1 MLFLALFLRAVRTA
15 IASCRHR
22 FSILYSDKEKYLE
35 SAVDTSLW
43 PWIRY
48 HNNFKAKMIKYYRTR
63 EVEKV
68 FRAAHISELASA
80 PVNTWPLVKSRHNEE
95 LAQIRAGRLDITDRK
110 SWQYPYMPSTVSRI
124 GVPVIKAVPYNIR
137 KMARS
142 PVPRRAINLLRNS
155 MLAQPYDIV
164 PIDETDNT
172 IDKDEQAERIKV
184 AKAIFSRPNND
195 DSFATWLEKGFE
207 DFMCFGA
214 FASEMQFTV
223 NPLRPL
229 KMWSV
234 NVDTIRLFPNWLES
248 VADSYPR
255 YAQMTGLK
263 GERGAILFYDD
274 EFLYVKDNEAND
286 SPFGLG
292 CMEVAFASLNHL
304 LGTQEMAGKAS
315 TTQIRGSWLWWEQTV
330 APSKM
335 MQMRQHL
342 QNEAEGQAKL
352 SLFSGMTK
360 PEVIETEPTDVEQL
374 LIPWQEMLI
383 RMVAN
388 CFDLSGMALG
398 IEHDVNRAVGQ
409 VLDDKDFR
417 SAVVPRAKRFATAFT
432 NRILH
437 NLLEW
442 YDLKFV
448 FTNLEDPDMETK
460 IDIFRKRWDM
470 QSATPNEVRVACGES
485 KRDSPFDDM
494 TAFEQQLLLIQAEF
508 TVQQQSADL
517 AAQRTLQQAQSMMQI
532 TGPQVPGQPGQASR
546 PGAAAPPKPMPIKVP
561 TPPKL
566 GLTAAMALQIA
577 KMPLRMMI
585 DCMQRGV
592 LPMPVKLL
600 ANLQQQNS
608 NILEQMDEEAR
619 SFFEQIEEIAET
631 TPHAELTPQMLRS
644 WAKQQLKRRLNQ
656 RARISDYTTWANLPK
671 NQKPNFTP
679 TTKPSNRKSPGGP
692 GNSNA
697 I

>member
-1 MLFLALFLRAVRTA
+1 MALFLRILRAA
-15 IASCRHR
+15 IVSCRHR
-22 FSILYSDKEKYLE
+22 FSVLYSDKEKYLE
-35 SAVDTSLW
+35 SAVDTTLW
-43 PWIRY
+43 PWLRW
-48 HNNFKAKMIKYYRTR
+48 HNTFKARMIKYYRTR

-80 PVNTWPLVKSRHNEE
+80 PVNTWPLVKSRHSEE
-95 LAQIRAGRLDITDRK
+95 LAQIRAGKLDITDRK
-110 SWQYPYMPSTVSRI
+110 SWQYPYMPSSVSRI
-124 GVPVIKAVPYNIR
+124 GVPVLKAIPYNIR
-137 KMARS
+137 KMSRS

-164 PIDETDNT
+164 PVDETDNT
-172 IDKDEQAERIKV
+172 IDKDEQEQRIKI
-184 AKAIFSRPNND
+184 AKGIFTRPNND
-195 DSFATWLEKGFE
+195 DSFATWLEKGFD
-207 DFMCFGA
+207 DFCCFGA
-214 FASEMQFTV
+214 FASEMQFTL
-223 NPLRPL
+223 NPLRPI

-248 VADSYPR
+248 VADTYPR

-286 SPFGLG
+286 SPFGMG
-292 CMEVAFASLNHL
+292 CMEIAFAALNHL
-304 LGTQEMAGKAS
+304 IGTQEMAGKAS
-315 TTQIRGSWLWWEQTV
+315 TTQVHRSWLWWEQAV

-352 SLFSGMTK
+352 SMFSGMQA
-360 PEVIETEPTDVEQL
+360 PQVIATEPTMVEEL

-388 CFDLSGMALG
+388 AFDLSAMALG

-437 NLLEW
+437 NLLGW

-470 QSATPNEVRVACGES
+470 NSCTPNEVRVACGES
-485 KRDSPFDDM
+485 KRDDPFDDM
-494 TAFEQQLLLIQAEF
+494 TGFQQQLMLVQAEF
-508 TVQQQSADL
+508 AVQQQSAD
-517 AAQRTLQQAQSMMQI
+517 AAMQRSLTQAQNMQQLM
-532 TGPQVPGQPGQASR
+532 GPQVPGQPGQASR
-546 PGAAAPPKPMPIKVP
+546 PGASAPPPQKAMPIKVP
-561 TPPKL
+561 MPPRV

-577 KMPLRMMI
+577 KMPLRAII
-585 DCMQRGV
+585 DFCQRGV
-592 LPMPVKLL
+592 LPMPMRLL

-619 SFFEQIEEIAET
+619 SFFEQIEEIVQNE
-631 TPHAELTPQMLRS
+631 PQAELTPQMLRN
-644 WAKQQLKRRLNQ
+644 WAKQQLKKRLNQ
-656 RARISDYTTWANLPK
+656 RSRVSDYTTWSNLPK
-671 NQKPNFTP
+671 NQKPMFSP
-679 TTKPSNRKSPGGP
+679 TTKPSKRRLPMGP
-692 GNSNA
+692 GNTNSN
-697 I
+697 